1 MLYRNY
7 GKNKLKIS
15 AVGLG
20 GISIRGLGF
29 KESSRII
36 NVAIDKGVNYFD
48 VAPGYGDA
56 QELMGKGLENKRS
69 NIFLACKSKFRTA
82 KESKKDLEESLRTLK
97 TDYFDLY
104 QLHGMKTKEDY
115 EIVTGKEGALRT
127 LEDAKQQGKIN
138 HIGFSCHSIEVA
150 KLLINNHKFDSILIP
165 VNWKLILSHNF
176 GEEIIDKCKRLGVSI
191 LALKVMA
198 DRLWK
203 NKGERESSYKNCW
216 YKPLSETKLINL
228 AVKFALSQD
237 ITSFLPPGDPD
248 LFLKGVE
255 AVESYSE
262 INEEE
267 IEILKNHSKLSNS
280 IGSREEI
287 FI

>member
-7 GKNKLKIS
+7 GKDKLKIS

-20 GISIRGLGF
+20 GISIKGLGV

-36 NVAIDKGVNYFD
+36 NLAIDKGVNYFD

-56 QELMGKGLENKRS
+56 QYLMGKGLKNKI
-69 NIFLACKSKFRTA
+69 NNVFLACKSKFRTA
-82 KESKKDLEESLRTLK
+82 KESKKDLEESLMTLG
-97 TDYFDLY
+97 TDHFDLY

-115 EIVTGKEGALRT
+115 EIVTGKYGALRT
-127 LEDAKQQGKIN
+127 LEDAKEQGKIN

-150 KLLINNHKFDSILIP
+150 KLLLNNYKFDSILIP
-165 VNWKLILSHNF
+165 INWKLILNHNF
-176 GEEIIDKCKRLGVSI
+176 GEEIINQCKRLDVSV

-203 NKGERESSYKNCW
+203 NKEERDSSYKNCW
-216 YKPLSETKLINL
+216 YKPLSETKIINL
-228 AVKFALSQD
+228 AVKFALSRE
-237 ITSFLPPGDPD
+237 ITSFLPPGDPK

-255 AVESYSE
+255 AVESYSK

-267 IEILKNHSKLSNS
+267 ISILKNYSKISSS